1 MNPVKKNRLAAF
13 LLLAVLVFTTGMGKQ
28 VQGQELQAVSKVGS
42 EAEQKVKGIAP
53 AKKIKRIRI
62 GPHPKYTRLLLDFSG
77 PVEYQVNANFLEKKI
92 ALIFNNTS
100 ITPKVQSRKYRDKNL
115 AAIDVQSNEDQITLT
130 LHLKNSNT
138 RFFHHKEKAASQI
151 VLDLKGTTEPFLKT
165 NIGKKKG
172 QKKKEEP
179 IAVSYTHLRA
189 HET

>member
-28 VQGQELQAVSKVGS
+28 VQGQELQAVSKVES

-77 PVEYQVNANFLEKKI
+77 PVEYQVNANFVEKKI

-151 VLDLKGTTEPFLKT
+151 CLL
-165 NIGKKKG
+165 
-172 QKKKEEP
+172 
-179 IAVSYTHLRA
+179 YTSDA
-189 HET
+189 ADE